1 MYNVEVTIKVFQTK
15 IDVINFASTS
25 RGNICIC
32 LACERQVCA
41 LSPAICGHRSGDS
54 QERLYKMVEI
64 EAYNDCMGTRSTATA
79 LQSGNSL
86 ATSIILWA
94 AMGTRPCYRETLAY
108 QLPLP
113 QPRSRM
119 ALTSKPSSAMICGKG
134 GGYFPITLQN
144 ISCCLSLTWMRE
156 RIGRRGS

>member
-1 MYNVEVTIKVFQTK
+1 MHNVEVTIKMFQTK
-15 IDVINFASTS
+15 IDVIDFASTS
-25 RGNICIC
+25 RDNICIC
-32 LACERQVCA
+32 LARERQVCVP
-41 LSPAICGHRSGDS
+41 SPAICGHRSGDS
-54 QERLYKMVEI
+54 QERLHKMAEI

-79 LQSGNSL
+79 LQLGNSL
-86 ATSIILWA
+86 ATSIILWGA
-94 AMGTRPCYRETLAY
+94 ISTRQCYQEMLVY

-156 RIGRRGS
+156 RMGRRDS